1 MTDLPNEMPRPNER
15 FPRSPVRRSHQAIE
29 LAVFLFLVLPAMLLP
44 SPGHRLTHA
53 SFYEVVVNAAFRDLA
68 LLILVLYFVWRNR
81 EPLTLVGWGTARPWA
96 EIGLGFALFVPFFVG
111 AAGLAGLLRQAG
123 LSAPDHIPAFLAAK
137 STGQL
142 VFAGLLALIV
152 AIAEETIFRGY
163 LILRFR
169 AFASPAVSVALST
182 CIFALGHGYEGSAGV
197 LTVAAMGLVF
207 AALYLWR
214 KSLIA
219 PMTLHFLQ
227 DFVALVLVP
236 LLGKKF
242 L

>member
-1 MTDLPNEMPRPNER
+1 MTDLPSERPRANGR
-15 FPRSPVRRSHQAIE
+15 FPSSPLRRSHQTIE

-44 SPGHRLTHA
+44 APAQRLMHA
-53 SFYEVVVNAAFRDLA
+53 GFYGVVVNVAFRDLA

-81 EPLTLVGWGTARPWA
+81 EPLALVGWGSARPWA
-96 EIGLGFALFVPFFVG
+96 EIGLGLALFVPFFLG
-111 AAGLAGLLRQAG
+111 AAGLASVLSRAG
-123 LSAPDHIPAFLAAK
+123 LSAPHHIPSFLAAK
-137 STGQL
+137 NTGEL
-142 VFAGLLALIV
+142 VLAGLLALIV

-182 CIFALGHGYEGSAGV
+182 GIFALGHGYEGAAGV

-236 LLGKKF
+236 LLGKK
-242 L
+242 LL